1 MYRLTTILI
10 LFLTLIS
17 MQSFSQESYKR
28 TAGLTTSFTQGD
40 LGIQVP
46 IFVTQSISLAP
57 YVSIKTISDAGSD
70 FGVGLIPKFYINN
83 SKLSPYFGLKFALA
97 FYSPPA
103 GSLAKSTTDILGGM
117 AFGGDYFFDPRF
129 AIGVEGQINVAVSD
143 EYSSRFN
150 NPGGSNLNTAM
161 AINVSIF
168 FGK

>member
-1 MYRLTTILI
+1 MCRLTS
-10 LFLTLIS
+10 FLLVLLTFYSI
-17 MQSFSQESYKR
+17 QSFSQESYKR
-28 TAGLTTSFTQGD
+28 TVGLTSSFTQGD

-46 IFVTQSISLAP
+46 IFVSQSVSLAP
-57 YVSIKTISDAGSD
+57 YVSMKTISDAGSD
-70 FGVGLIPKFYINN
+70 FGVGLIPKFYINTN
-83 SKLSPYFGLKFALA
+83 KLAPYFGLKFALA
-97 FYSPPA
+97 FYSPPS
-103 GSLAKSTTDILGGM
+103 GSSARNTTDILGGM